1 MDRKLGGAAE
11 ACWAHNPEVGGSK
24 PLPATTVI
32 ALAIPFGISNTP
44 NKTPYFVDKL
54 KVKLVVTGYQIE

>member
-1 MDRKLGGAAE
+1 MLTWSAIASRKNIRDPFFGQ
-11 ACWAHNPEVGGSK
+11 VVY
-24 PLPATTVI
+24 VI

-54 KVKLVVTGYQIE
+54 KVKLVVTGNQIK